1 MPNSYGV
8 TDMVWQWG
16 QFLDHDLSLTPA
28 AEQESLPIPIPQRD
42 PAFNP
47 FISGVTMPF
56 GRSAFDPSSGV
67 TLDRPRTPINT
78 ITAFID
84 ASNVYGSDPGR
95 TRALRTND
103 GTGRL
108 RTSHDGRLLRYND
121 DFLPNDDGNRGRTT
135 ALFLAGDIRANEH
148 VGLTSM
154 HALFVREHNRLAGII
169 ASENPSLMGQE
180 IFELARKIVGALMQ
194 AITYNEFLP
203 LLLGPGALGPYE
215 GYDPRVDPSISN
227 EFSTAA
233 YRFGHT
239 MLSPSLMHI
248 DASGRTQAFSLAAS
262 FFNPELVEAEGI
274 EGFLRGLAIQQ
285 AQEIDPLLIDE
296 VRNMLFGAPGGP
308 VRDLA
313 ALNIQRT
320 RDHGLADYNTTRMAY
335 GLPPVRDFADV
346 SSDPDTVEALR
357 AVYGEIGYLDLWVGG
372 LAEDHLPGALVGET
386 FHAILVDQFR
396 RLRDGDRYW
405 YERDPFF
412 RREPRPALRA
422 PRDDPRG
429 RDPPQHPDRG
439 RAARPGLR
447 RPAARREAGRRL
459 HPRRHLPRLQP
470 RCVRGRD
477 GGRPR
482 SLRSKRWHHGALRP
496 AGRPLHP
503 VPPRRPRDREPGVRD
518 AVRRGRRATDAT
530 AGQEPRSPRGRGGRR
545 RVGRGAWPSPLS
557 PGAWRGA
564 LRRSARGRAASPA
577 TRGGPACPAGSRA
590 QLRQSR
596 PRARRVA
603 RRRARSRRGT

>member
-1 MPNSYGV
+1 MPNAYGV

-16 QFLDHDLSLTPA
+16 QFLDHDLSLTP
-28 AEQESLPIPIPQRD
+28 QGPGRESLPIPIPQRD

-47 FISGVTMPF
+47 FISGITMPF
-56 GRSAFDPSSGV
+56 SRSAFDPSTGV
-67 TLDRPRTPINT
+67 TPDSPRTPINT

-248 DASGRTQAFSLAAS
+248 DAAGRTQAFSLAAS

-335 GLPPVRDFADV
+335 GLPPVQDFADV
-346 SSDPDTVEALR
+346 SSNPDTVEALR

-386 FHAILVDQFR
+386 FHAILVEQFR

-412 RREPRPALRA
+412 VANLGLLFELRSTTLADVIRRNTPIGDELPDRVFGGPPPAAKPDGACILGDISPGFSLVAYEGGTVADLKACARGLGITALYARLDGRYVPYLLDAPAIVNRA
-422 PRDDPRG
+422 FGTLFAEGVAPLTQLLVRSP
-429 RDPPQHPDRG
+429 DPPAD
-439 RAARPGLR
+439 
-447 RPAARREAGRRL
+447 AG
-459 HPRRHLPRLQP
+459 
-470 RCVRGRD
+470 
-477 GGRPR
+477 
-482 SLRSKRWHHGALRP
+482 GA
-496 AGRPLHP
+496 G
-503 VPPRRPRDREPGVRD
+503 E
-518 AVRRGRRATDAT
+518 
-530 AGQEPRSPRGRGGRR
+530 
-545 RVGRGAWPSPLS
+545 
-557 PGAWRGA
+557 
-564 LRRSARGRAASPA
+564 
-577 TRGGPACPAGSRA
+577 
-590 QLRQSR
+590 
-596 PRARRVA
+596 
-603 RRRARSRRGT
+603 